1 MKMVHYL
8 KSLKIGRHDRV
19 DWVYRAIHAAIQQ
32 TDEASCGHLKSHMG
46 KSNHA
51 ERKVSS
57 QVFRWCV
64 CKGHSQWDALSLM
77 LVTEQVGQPCHS
89 SHHIKAS
96 DTLPSRHRR
105 SPPGVGTFPPS
116 AQTALEIGSCRGI
129 DVEASQGRAFRLKT
143 LAGCAWYM

>member
-1 MKMVHYL
+1 MVHYL

-51 ERKVSS
+51 ERRVSS
-57 QVFRWCV
+57 QVFRWYM
-64 CKGHSQWDALSLM
+64 CKGQSQSDAVSLI
-77 LVTEQVGQPCHS
+77 LVIEQVGQPCHS
-89 SHHIKAS
+89 PHHVKAS

-105 SPPGVGTFPPS
+105 SPPGVGTFPPP
-116 AQTALEIGSCRGI
+116 AQTALETGSCRGI
-129 DVEASQGRAFRLKT
+129 DVEASQGRAFRLKKR
-143 LAGCAWYM
+143 AGCAYYM